1 VDFDDV
7 GSHHQWIPM
16 KIRLI
21 IRRVLASTAVVVAAV
36 PVVLAVLGAALD
48 AGYLHRPFIRW
59 VIARAGRTIQIDA
72 LQTHLL
78 SLEPRVTA
86 ERVTIGNPP
95 WTPAGVT
102 AEIERIECV
111 FRIPGFGHGFGFQR
125 LQMDDAKL
133 HLMRDSKGHANWQ
146 RTDPGKGPQSDLPL
160 IRSLTMRG
168 AHVEL
173 DDALRHLQFT
183 GTVSAHDVPDKG
195 TPPPLVIRGQGELN
209 GKQAEFEIT
218 GDSLA
223 TASRSHAY
231 GFAFAEQSS
240 GSHLSGNGSLLRSFD
255 FDAIDAAFSAS
266 GQDLA
271 DLYLLTGV
279 SLINTGDFHLSG
291 TVVRRG
297 THTQFSDLA
306 VTSGQSDV
314 RANVSIDSA
323 GERPK
328 FAADF
333 ESAVLRTADLGLRAA
348 GREHDPEAD
357 KLLLSNAV
365 FIPRTLRRADWAV
378 QFRASR
384 IDVSRVSLHEVS
396 ARITI
401 EHGVLTVAPMLAELL
416 GGKLS
421 AHLKLDARSDSPTSD
436 VDLKLAGAQ
445 LARFDRKDTGP
456 PPAEGS
462 LHARVSI
469 RGQGRS
475 IHQVAASADGT
486 VSAVV
491 THGSIRTSL
500 AELTGIDLRALGLM
514 LAKDKQATD
523 IRCGV
528 AGFRAHEGTLS
539 AQSVVLDT
547 DPVLVTVEGQLR
559 LDSESL
565 DFAMHGH
572 PKSPRLFRLRA
583 PVLVRGTLVHPAIGI
598 QAGKAAAQ
606 TAEAVALGVILT
618 PLGGLLAFV
627 DPGLAKDADC
637 ASLQTQATAS
647 VR

>member
-1 VDFDDV
+1 
-7 GSHHQWIPM
+7 M
-16 KIRLI
+16 KSWLI
-21 IRRVLASTAVVVAAV
+21 IRRVLASTAVAVAAV
-36 PVVLAVLGAALD
+36 PVVLVLLCAALD
-48 AGYLHRPFIRW
+48 AGYLHRPFIHW
-59 VIARAGRTIQIDA
+59 VIARAGRSIQIGT

-86 ERVTIGNPP
+86 GQVSIGNPP

-102 AEIERIECV
+102 AEIDKIECV
-111 FRIPGFGHGFGFQR
+111 FQMPGFGHGFGFQR
-125 LQMDDAKL
+125 LEMDDAKL
-133 HLMRDSKGHANWQ
+133 HLVRDSRGHANWQ
-146 RTDPGKGPQSDLPL
+146 RTDPDHGPQGDLPL
-160 IRSLTMRG
+160 IRSLAMRG

-173 DDALRHLQFT
+173 DDALRHLQFN
-183 GTVSAHDVPDKG
+183 GTVSAQDVPGKA
-195 TPPPLVIRGQGELN
+195 TPPPLVIQGQGELN
-209 GKQAEFEIT
+209 GKQADFEIT
-218 GDSLA
+218 ADPLA
-223 TASRSHAY
+223 TASRNHAY

-240 GSHLSGNGSLLRSFD
+240 GSHLSGNGSLLRSFN

-271 DLYLLTGV
+271 DLYFLTGV
-279 SLINTGDFHLSG
+279 TLINTGTYRLSG
-291 TVVRRG
+291 TVARRG
-297 THTQFSDLA
+297 THTEFKDLA

-314 RANVSIDSA
+314 QAHVSIDSA

-333 ESAVLRTADLGLRAA
+333 ESAQLRTADLGLRAA

-365 FIPRTLRRADWAV
+365 FSPSALRRGDWAV
-378 QFRASR
+378 QFRARR

-401 EHGVLTVAPMLAELL
+401 EQGVLTVAPMLAELL
-416 GGKLS
+416 GGKLW
-421 AHLKLDARSDSPTSD
+421 AHLKLDARSDSPISD

-462 LHARVSI
+462 LQARLSI

-486 VSAVV
+486 VTAVV

-500 AELTGIDLRALGLM
+500 AELTGIDLRALGLI

-539 AQSVVLDT
+539 AQSVVVDT

-565 DFAMHGH
+565 DFALHGH
-572 PKSPRLFRLRA
+572 PKSVRLFRLRA

-598 QAGKAAAQ
+598 KAGKAVAQ

-618 PLGGLLAFV
+618 PLGGILAFV

-647 VR
+647 AR

>member
-1 VDFDDV
+1 
-7 GSHHQWIPM
+7 M
-16 KIRLI
+16 KSRLI
-21 IRRVLASTAVVVAAV
+21 IRRVLASTAVAVAAV
-36 PVVLAVLGAALD
+36 LVVLALLCAALD
-48 AGYLHRPFIRW
+48 AGYLHRPFIHW
-59 VIARAGRTIQIDA
+59 VIARAGRSIQIGT

-78 SLEPRVTA
+78 SLEPRVSA
-86 ERVTIGNPP
+86 GQVSIGNPP
-95 WTPAGVT
+95 WTPAGIT
-102 AEIERIECV
+102 AEIDKIECV
-111 FRIPGFGHGFGFQR
+111 FQIPGFGHGFGFLR
-125 LQMDDAKL
+125 LEMGDAKL
-133 HLMRDSKGHANWQ
+133 HLLRDSRGRANWQ
-146 RTDPGKGPQSDLPL
+146 RTDPDKGPQGDLPL
-160 IRSLTMRG
+160 IRSLAMRG
-168 AHVEL
+168 AQVEL
-173 DDALRHLQFT
+173 DDALRHLQFN
-183 GTVSAHDVPDKG
+183 GTVSAQDVPGKAA
-195 TPPPLVIRGQGELN
+195 PPPLVIQGQGELN
-209 GKQAEFEIT
+209 GKPADFEIT
-218 GDSLA
+218 GDPLA
-223 TASRSHAY
+223 TASRNHAY
-231 GFAFAEQSS
+231 GFTFAEQSS
-240 GSHLSGNGSLLRSFD
+240 GSHLSGSGSLLRSFN

-271 DLYLLTGV
+271 DLYILTGV
-279 SLINTGDFHLSG
+279 SLINTGAYRLSG
-291 TVVRRG
+291 TVARRG
-297 THTQFSDLA
+297 THTQFKDLT

-365 FIPRTLRRADWAV
+365 FSPSALRRGDWAV
-378 QFRASR
+378 QFRARR

-416 GGKLS
+416 GGKMT

-445 LARFDRKDTGP
+445 LARFDRKDAGP

-462 LHARVSI
+462 LQARVSI

-486 VSAVV
+486 VTAVV

-500 AELTGIDLRALGLM
+500 AELTGIDLRALGLI

-539 AQSVVLDT
+539 AQSVVIDT
-547 DPVLVTVEGQLR
+547 DPVLLTVEGQLR

-565 DFAMHGH
+565 DFALRGH
-572 PKSPRLFRLRA
+572 PKSLRLFRLRA

-598 QAGKAAAQ
+598 KAGKVAAQ
-606 TAEAVALGVILT
+606 TAEAVALGVVLT
-618 PLGGLLAFV
+618 PLGGILAFV

-637 ASLQTQATAS
+637 AALQTQATAS
-647 VR
+647 AR

>member
-1 VDFDDV
+1 
-7 GSHHQWIPM
+7 M
-16 KIRLI
+16 KSWLI
-21 IRRVLASTAVVVAAV
+21 IRRVLASTAVVAAAV
-36 PVVLAVLGAALD
+36 FVGLALLCAALD
-48 AGYLHRPFIRW
+48 AGYLHRPLIHW
-59 VIARAGRTIQIDA
+59 VIARVGRSIQIGT

-86 ERVTIGNPP
+86 EQVSIGNPP

-102 AEIERIECV
+102 ADIDKIECV
-111 FRIPGFGHGFGFQR
+111 FRIPGFGHGFVFQR
-125 LQMDDAKL
+125 LEIIDAKL
-133 HLMRDSKGHANWQ
+133 HLMRDAKGHANWQ
-146 RTDPGKGPQSDLPL
+146 RTDPDQGPQGDLPL
-160 IRSLTMRG
+160 IRSLAMRG

-173 DDALRHLQFT
+173 DDALRHLQFN
-183 GTVSAHDVPDKG
+183 GTVSAQDVPGKAA
-195 TPPPLVIRGQGELN
+195 PPLVIQGQGELN
-209 GKQAEFEIT
+209 GKQADFEIT
-218 GDSLA
+218 GDPLA
-223 TASRSHAY
+223 TASRNHAY

-240 GSHLSGNGSLLRSFD
+240 GSHLSGNGSLLRAFN
-255 FDAIDAAFSAS
+255 FDAIDAAFSAA

-271 DLYLLTGV
+271 DLYILTGV
-279 SLINTGDFHLSG
+279 SLINTGSYRLSG
-291 TVVRRG
+291 TVARRG
-297 THTQFSDLA
+297 THTQFRDLT

-314 RANVSIDSA
+314 LVNVSVDSA
-323 GERPK
+323 GKRPK

-333 ESAVLRTADLGLRAA
+333 ESSMLRTADLGLRAA

-365 FIPRTLRRADWAV
+365 FSPSALRRGDWAV
-378 QFRASR
+378 GFRARR

-416 GGKLS
+416 GGKLW
-421 AHLKLDARSDSPTSD
+421 AHLKLDARSDSPISD

-445 LARFDRKDTGP
+445 LARFDRKDAGP

-462 LHARVSI
+462 LQARVSI
-469 RGQGRS
+469 RGEGRS

-486 VSAVV
+486 MTAVV

-514 LAKDKQATD
+514 LAKDKQAAD

-528 AGFRAHEGTLS
+528 AGFRAHAGTLS

-565 DFAMHGH
+565 DFALHGH
-572 PKSPRLFRLRA
+572 PRSLRLFRLRA

-598 QAGKAAAQ
+598 EAGKALAQ
-606 TAEAVALGVILT
+606 TAEAVALGVVLT
-618 PLGGLLAFV
+618 PLGGILAFV

-637 ASLQTQATAS
+637 AALQSQATAS
-647 VR
+647 AR

>member
-1 VDFDDV
+1 
-7 GSHHQWIPM
+7 M
-16 KIRLI
+16 KRWPI
-21 IRRVLASTAVVVAAV
+21 IRRVLASTAVAAAAV
-36 PVVLAVLGAALD
+36 LVVLAVLCAALD
-48 AGYLHRPFIRW
+48 AGYWHGPVIRW
-59 VIARAGRTIQIDA
+59 MISGAGRPIQIGA

-78 SLEPRVTA
+78 SLEPRVTVGT
-86 ERVTIGNPP
+86 VTIGNPP
-95 WTPAGVT
+95 WTSAGVT
-102 AEIERIECV
+102 AEIDKIEWV
-111 FRIPGFGHGFGFQR
+111 FQIPGFGHGFGIKR
-125 LQMDDAKL
+125 LEMDDARL
-133 HLMRDSKGHANWQ
+133 HLLRDSRGHANWQ
-146 RTDPGKGPQSDLPL
+146 RTDPDRGPQSDVPL
-160 IRSLTMRG
+160 IRSLAMRG

-173 DDALRHLQFT
+173 DDALRHLQFN
-183 GTVSAHDVPDKG
+183 GTVSVQDGPVKG
-195 TPPPLVIRGQGELN
+195 TPPLLIRGQGELN
-209 GKQAEFEIT
+209 GKEAAFEIT
-218 GDSLA
+218 GDPLA
-223 TASRSHAY
+223 TASRHHAY
-231 GFAFAEQSS
+231 GFTFAEQAS

-255 FDAIDAAFSAS
+255 FDAIDAAFSAA
-266 GQDLA
+266 GEDLA
-271 DLYLLTGV
+271 DLYILTGV
-279 SLINTGDFHLSG
+279 TLINTGSYRLSG

-297 THTQFSDLA
+297 THTQFTHVA

-314 RANVSIDSA
+314 QADLSIDSA

-333 ESAVLRTADLGLRAA
+333 ESARLRTADIGLRAA

-365 FIPRTLRRADWAV
+365 FSPSALRRGDWTV
-378 QFRASR
+378 QFRAGR

-401 EHGVLTVAPMLAELL
+401 ERGILTVAPMLAELL
-416 GGKLS
+416 GGKLW
-421 AHLKLDARSDSPTSD
+421 AHLELDARSDNPISD

-445 LARFDRKDTGP
+445 LARFERKDAGP

-462 LHARVSI
+462 LQVRVKI

-475 IHQVAASADGT
+475 IHQVAASADGA

-491 THGSIRTSL
+491 THGSIRTSM
-500 AELTGIDLRALGLM
+500 AELTGIDLRGLGLT

-539 AQSVVLDT
+539 AQSVVVDT
-547 DPVLVTVEGQLR
+547 DPVLMTVEGQLH

-565 DFAMHGH
+565 DFQLHGH
-572 PKSPRLFRLRA
+572 PKSVRLFRLRA
-583 PVLVRGTLVHPAIGI
+583 PVLVRGTLVHPAIGVK
-598 QAGKAAAQ
+598 AANAAAQ
-606 TAEAVALGVILT
+606 TAEAVALGVLLT
-618 PLGGLLAFV
+618 PLGGILAFV

-647 VR
+647 AR

>member
-1 VDFDDV
+1 
-7 GSHHQWIPM
+7 M
-16 KIRLI
+16 KSWPI
-21 IRRVLASTAVVVAAV
+21 IRRVLVSTTVVVAAV
-36 PVVLAVLGAALD
+36 LVVLAALAAALD
-48 AGYLHRPFIRW
+48 AGYLHRPLIRW
-59 VIARAGRTIQIDA
+59 VIARAGRPMQIGA

-86 ERVTIGNPP
+86 ERVALGNPP

-102 AEIERIECV
+102 AEFEKIECV
-111 FRIPGFGHGFGFQR
+111 FQIPGFAHGFGFQR
-125 LQMDDAKL
+125 LEMDGAKL
-133 HLMRDSKGHANWQ
+133 HLLRDPKGHANWQ
-146 RTDPGKGPQSDLPL
+146 RSDPDQGPQGDLPL
-160 IRSLTMRG
+160 IRSLAMRG
-168 AHVEL
+168 AQVEL
-173 DDALRHLQFT
+173 DDALRHLQFN
-183 GTVSAHDVPDKG
+183 GTVSAQEVPGKS

-218 GDSLA
+218 GDPLA
-223 TASRSHAY
+223 TASRNHAY
-231 GFAFAEQSS
+231 GFTFAEQAS
-240 GSHLSGNGSLLRSFD
+240 GSELSGNGSLLRSFD
-255 FDAIDAAFSAS
+255 FDSIDATFSAS
-266 GQDLA
+266 GQDLV
-271 DLYLLTGV
+271 DLYILTGV
-279 SLINTGDFHLSG
+279 SLINTGSFRLTG

-297 THTQFSDLA
+297 AHTQFSHLA

-314 RANVSIDSA
+314 QANVSIDSD

-333 ESAVLRTADLGLRAA
+333 ESARLRTADLGLRVA

-365 FIPRTLRRADWAV
+365 FSPSALRRGDWAV
-378 QFRASR
+378 QFRAHR
-384 IDVSRVSLHEVS
+384 LDVSRVSLHEVS
-396 ARITI
+396 AKITI

-416 GGKLS
+416 GGRLW
-421 AHLKLDARSDSPTSD
+421 AHLKLDARSDNPTSD

-445 LARFDRKDTGP
+445 LARFDRKDAGP

-462 LHARVSI
+462 LQARVSI
-469 RGQGRS
+469 TGQGRS
-475 IHQVAASADGT
+475 IHQVAASADGRVT
-486 VSAVV
+486 AVI

-528 AGFRAHEGTLS
+528 AGFSAHEGTLS

-547 DPVLVTVEGQLR
+547 DPVLVTVDGQLR

-565 DFAMHGH
+565 DFALHGH
-572 PKSPRLFRLRA
+572 PKSLRLFRLRA

-598 QAGKAAAQ
+598 KAGKAVAQ
-606 TAEAVALGVILT
+606 TAEAVALSVVLT
-618 PLGGLLAFV
+618 PLGGILAFV

-637 ASLQTQATAS
+637 GSLQTQATAS
-647 VR
+647 TR